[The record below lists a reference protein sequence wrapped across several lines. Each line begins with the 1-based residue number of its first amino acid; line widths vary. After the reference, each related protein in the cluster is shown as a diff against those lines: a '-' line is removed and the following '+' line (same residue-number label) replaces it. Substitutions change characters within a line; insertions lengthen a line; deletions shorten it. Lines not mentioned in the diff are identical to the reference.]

1 MRKCRLCGIKQHW
14 GWRHCAVYYA
24 QPLAIREQGET
35 VACIYA
41 HLNTP
46 KMIGYIT
53 RGCCPVEQCVKR
65 WEQANERTRDAS
77 LALQNA
83 LAISSD
89 TTMSTEEIEKK

>member
-1 MRKCRLCGIKQHW
+1 
-14 GWRHCAVYYA
+14 
-24 QPLAIREQGET
+24 
-35 VACIYA
+35 
-41 HLNTP
+41 
-46 KMIGYIT
+46 MIGYIT
-53 RGCCPVEQCVKR
+53 RGCCPDEQCVKR